1 MRSGLKRYSAIA
13 IVFVLL
19 ASVLLSTTAFAETE
33 NKLCFPDADEMTFP
47 LENVREVSA
56 E

>member
-19 ASVLLSTTAFAETE
+19 ASVLLSPIALVI
-33 NKLCFPDADEMTFP
+33 NL
-47 LENVREVSA
+47 LEEI
-56 E
+56 